1 MKALIILLALVS
13 FTAAMV
19 PRHRRAINVE
29 EENTMKIC
37 APSTPCAWSIY
48 QPGNKHVES
57 SQILLLTNTYCN
69 CDVGE
74 SCQMSE
80 DSATANAFV
89 HRCKR
94 QGAPD
99 S

>member
-1 MKALIILLALVS
+1 MKALIILLALAS

-19 PRHRRAINVE
+19 PRNRRAINVE
-29 EENTMKIC
+29 EENKMKIC

-48 QPGNKHVES
+48 QPGNKDV
-57 SQILLLTNTYCN
+57 QFYLVPNTYCN

-74 SCQMSE
+74 SCQMSQ
-80 DSATANAFV
+80 DGATTNELI

-94 QGAPD
+94 LGAPD